1 VIIRKEECSVYY
13 VKNERNGEEITDPRL
28 NLAIEYYLLNE
39 IHLDEPILLFYINEP
54 SIIIGRNQNAYEE
67 VNRDYVEQNNIHVVR
82 RFSGGGAVYHDCG
95 NLSFCFITKDDGD
108 SFRNF
113 SKFTEPV
120 ITALHKIGVEGAE
133 LKGRNDLLING
144 QKFSGNAMYS
154 KNGRMTA
161 HGTIMF
167 DSEIDAVVKA
177 LKPKKEKLESK
188 GIKSVRSRVT
198 NIKPFMSDEF
208 QFMNT
213 KQFRERLLLN
223 IFEVDSVEEVKEFKL
238 TEKDWDKIEEFSKQ
252 YTGNWEWNY
261 GKSPDFD
268 IERSQR
274 FAIGSIDVK
283 LNVEKGIIQDI
294 KIYGDFFGLGEI
306 SDVEEKLT
314 GIKYEAK
321 TIAAAFDEIDIKK
334 YFGDITK
341 EELVH
346 LIY

>member
-1 VIIRKEECSVYY
+1 MYY
-13 VKNERNGEEITDPRL
+13 VKNERDGVEVTDPRL
-28 NLAIEYYLLNE
+28 NLAIEYFLLNE
-39 IHLDEPILLFYINEP
+39 VQLDEPILLFYINEP

-82 RFSGGGAVYHDCG
+82 RLSGGGAVYHDFG

-113 SKFTEPV
+113 RKFTEPV
-120 ITALHKIGVEGAE
+120 IKALHNIGVEGAE

-208 QFMNT
+208 QYMST

-223 IFEVDSVEEVKEFKL
+223 IYDVDVVEKVKEYKL
-238 TEKDWDKIEEFSKQ
+238 TEQDWEKIEAFSKE

-261 GKSPDFD
+261 GRSPDFD
-268 IERSQR
+268 IERGQR

-283 LNVEKGIIQDI
+283 LNVEKGMIKEV

-306 SDVEEKLT
+306 SDVEEKLV
-314 GIKYEAK
+314 GIKYDAK
-321 TIAAAFDEIDIKK
+321 EISAALDNIDIKK

-341 EELVH
+341 EELVQ
-346 LIY
+346 LMY

>member
-1 VIIRKEECSVYY
+1 MYY
-13 VKNERNGEEITDPRL
+13 VKNERNGEEVTDPRL
-28 NLAIEYYLLNE
+28 NLAIEYHLLNE
-39 IHLDEPILLFYINEP
+39 VHMDEPLLLFYINEP

-67 VNRDYVEQNNIHVVR
+67 VNRDYVEQHDIHVVR
-82 RFSGGGAVYHDCG
+82 RFSGGGAVYHDFG

-113 SKFTEPV
+113 RKFTEPV

-133 LKGRNDLLING
+133 LEGRNDLLING

-188 GIKSVRSRVT
+188 GIKSIRSRVT

-208 QFMNT
+208 QYMNT

-223 IFEVDSVEEVKEFKL
+223 IFDVHSVEDVKEYKL
-238 TEKDWDKIEEFSKQ
+238 TDADWEKIEAFAKE

-274 FAIGSIDVK
+274 FKIGTVEVK
-283 LNVEKGIIQDI
+283 LNVEQGVIKDV

-306 SDVEEKLT
+306 SDVEDKLSA
-314 GIKYEAK
+314 IKYDAK
-321 TIAAAFDEIDIKK
+321 AISAALEEINIKK
-334 YFGDITK
+334 YFGDVSK
-341 EELVH
+341 EELVQ